1 MASAKE
7 FVQSP
12 SMEVL
17 ETFKKDMLMQIAQ
30 ELQIEVKRST
40 RKHELKRLIVE
51 QLVDEDVLPDSCL
64 EVYKPLPMEP
74 SGQYEIR
81 RLEIEREL
89 KLREFE
95 ARERELEAR
104 QRKEELEAR
113 KEELEAQAQ
122 KEERALKHEREMR
135 ALELNAR
142 RIAHEESIATKFDL
156 GKNVRLVPP
165 FNESEVDKYFQHFE
179 RVAQNLKWPIDQ
191 WPLLLQSVLRGKA
204 QEAYTAL
211 PISEC
216 VDYNSVKNAILKAY
230 ELVPEAYR
238 QKFRNYRKQES
249 QTHVEFAH
257 EKEVYFDRWCN
268 SREVGTD
275 FEKLRQVILIE
286 EFKRCVRDDIKTY
299 LDEQKVE
306 NLAKAAAYA
315 DDYALT
321 HKSTFNKNKSFGPA
335 KKSYPEIGKKSENVA
350 PEKSSDKGQT
360 SNQTMSKDRKPRSF
374 APVCHYCQKPGHVMS
389 DLKKRREKEATP
401 NAFVSSKSNW
411 RSNPNR
417 AESSIGLDK
426 SEIIREEFKPFVSEG
441 FVSLESSS
449 SQVPIKILRD
459 TGATQSL
466 LLEGVLPLSVSTST
480 GESVIAQG
488 IEGGCVNVPLHKVK
502 LVSDLVT
509 GSVVVDDHSSTSLR
523 FFSLP
528 LGIGPNDREPPF

>member
-30 ELQIEVKRST
+30 ELQLEVKRST

-89 KLREFE
+89 RLK
-95 ARERELEAR
+95 ELETQALAQ
-104 QRKEELEAR
+104 QRKEELEAQQRKEELEAQQRKEELEAQQRKEELEAQQRKEELEAQQR

-165 FNESEVDKYFQHFE
+165 FNELEVDKYFQHFE

-204 QEAYTAL
+204 QEAYMAL

-230 ELVPEAYR
+230 ELVP
-238 QKFRNYRKQES
+238 
-249 QTHVEFAH
+249 
-257 EKEVYFDRWCN
+257 
-268 SREVGTD
+268 
-275 FEKLRQVILIE
+275 
-286 EFKRCVRDDIKTY
+286 
-299 LDEQKVE
+299 
-306 NLAKAAAYA
+306 
-315 DDYALT
+315 
-321 HKSTFNKNKSFGPA
+321 
-335 KKSYPEIGKKSENVA
+335 
-350 PEKSSDKGQT
+350 
-360 SNQTMSKDRKPRSF
+360 
-374 APVCHYCQKPGHVMS
+374 
-389 DLKKRREKEATP
+389 
-401 NAFVSSKSNW
+401 
-411 RSNPNR
+411 
-417 AESSIGLDK
+417 
-426 SEIIREEFKPFVSEG
+426 
-441 FVSLESSS
+441 
-449 SQVPIKILRD
+449 
-459 TGATQSL
+459 
-466 LLEGVLPLSVSTST
+466 
-480 GESVIAQG
+480 
-488 IEGGCVNVPLHKVK
+488 
-502 LVSDLVT
+502 
-509 GSVVVDDHSSTSLR
+509 
-523 FFSLP
+523 
-528 LGIGPNDREPPF
+528 

>member
-122 KEERALKHEREMR
+122 REERALEHEREMR

-142 RIAHEESIATKFDL
+142 GIAHEGSIAAKFDL
-156 GKNVRLVPP
+156 GKGVRLVPP

-238 QKFRNYRKQES
+238 QKIQ
-249 QTHVEFAH
+249 
-257 EKEVYFDRWCN
+257 
-268 SREVGTD
+268 
-275 FEKLRQVILIE
+275 KL
-286 EFKRCVRDDIKTY
+286 
-299 LDEQKVE
+299 
-306 NLAKAAAYA
+306 
-315 DDYALT
+315 
-321 HKSTFNKNKSFGPA
+321 S
-335 KKSYPEIGKKSENVA
+335 
-350 PEKSSDKGQT
+350 
-360 SNQTMSKDRKPRSF
+360 
-374 APVCHYCQKPGHVMS
+374 
-389 DLKKRREKEATP
+389 
-401 NAFVSSKSNW
+401 
-411 RSNPNR
+411 
-417 AESSIGLDK
+417 
-426 SEIIREEFKPFVSEG
+426 
-441 FVSLESSS
+441 
-449 SQVPIKILRD
+449 
-459 TGATQSL
+459 
-466 LLEGVLPLSVSTST
+466 
-480 GESVIAQG
+480 
-488 IEGGCVNVPLHKVK
+488 
-502 LVSDLVT
+502 
-509 GSVVVDDHSSTSLR
+509 
-523 FFSLP
+523 
-528 LGIGPNDREPPF
+528 

>member
-95 ARERELEAR
+95 ARERELETR

-211 PISEC
+211 PISA
-216 VDYNSVKNAILKAY
+216 N
-230 ELVPEAYR
+230 
-238 QKFRNYRKQES
+238 F
-249 QTHVEFAH
+249 
-257 EKEVYFDRWCN
+257 
-268 SREVGTD
+268 
-275 FEKLRQVILIE
+275 
-286 EFKRCVRDDIKTY
+286 
-299 LDEQKVE
+299 
-306 NLAKAAAYA
+306 
-315 DDYALT
+315 
-321 HKSTFNKNKSFGPA
+321 
-335 KKSYPEIGKKSENVA
+335 
-350 PEKSSDKGQT
+350 
-360 SNQTMSKDRKPRSF
+360 
-374 APVCHYCQKPGHVMS
+374 
-389 DLKKRREKEATP
+389 
-401 NAFVSSKSNW
+401 
-411 RSNPNR
+411 
-417 AESSIGLDK
+417 
-426 SEIIREEFKPFVSEG
+426 
-441 FVSLESSS
+441 
-449 SQVPIKILRD
+449 
-459 TGATQSL
+459 
-466 LLEGVLPLSVSTST
+466 
-480 GESVIAQG
+480 
-488 IEGGCVNVPLHKVK
+488 
-502 LVSDLVT
+502 
-509 GSVVVDDHSSTSLR
+509 
-523 FFSLP
+523 
-528 LGIGPNDREPPF
+528 

>member
-1 MASAKE
+1 MAIAKE

-30 ELQIEVKRST
+30 ELQLEVKRST
-40 RKHELKRLIVE
+40 HKHELKRLIVE

-95 ARERELEAR
+95 AR
-104 QRKEELEAR
+104 
-113 KEELEAQAQ
+113 KEELEAQKYE
-122 KEERALKHEREMR
+122 KELELKHEREMK

-374 APVCHYCQKPGHVMS
+374 APVCHYCKKP
-389 DLKKRREKEATP
+389 R
-401 NAFVSSKSNW
+401 SSV
-411 RSNPNR
+411 
-417 AESSIGLDK
+417 A
-426 SEIIREEFKPFVSEG
+426 
-441 FVSLESSS
+441 
-449 SQVPIKILRD
+449 
-459 TGATQSL
+459 
-466 LLEGVLPLSVSTST
+466 
-480 GESVIAQG
+480 
-488 IEGGCVNVPLHKVK
+488 
-502 LVSDLVT
+502 
-509 GSVVVDDHSSTSLR
+509 
-523 FFSLP
+523 
-528 LGIGPNDREPPF
+528 